1 VDGQHDK
8 SPRYLVFLWKPTGY
22 ELSERQGE
30 LPDVG
35 TELNEGELRLR
46 VYKVGPSPL
55 PADSR
60 PCVFA
65 NPIR

>member
-1 VDGQHDK
+1 MDGQHDS

-22 ELSERQGE
+22 ELRERQGE

-35 TELNEGELRLR
+35 AELNEGELRLR
-46 VYKVGPSPL
+46 VYKVGASPL
-55 PADSR
+55 PADTR
-60 PCVFA
+60 PCVYA